1 MAALPY
7 YLAERKGN
15 AGMEGLENIIYLLD
29 DVLDTRRKRHISGGI
44 LLSISL
50 LLGGLAMTVITIKNE
65 EDNDDE

>member
-1 MAALPY
+1 
-7 YLAERKGN
+7 
-15 AGMEGLENIIYLLD
+15 MEGLENIIYLLD

-65 EDNDDE
+65 EEDDDE